1 MALSIADQIAL
12 DDALVAPADRLKIG
26 KCNLRLSSDI
36 TSKEATLQVVY
47 DVLKLTP
54 FYKAFQVTADAP
66 EIYMQEFWASA
77 YVHNRSVRFKM
88 NNKKHI
94 IGLEQFRDILQIC
107 PKVGNKKF
115 VDPPLETEIIIFLAS
130 LGHSGDI
137 RKLSD
142 VNVNKLHQPW
152 RSFAAVINK
161 CLCGTPSYDSL
172 RLSQAQI
179 LWGMYNQKNVDYAY
193 LLWED
198 FIFKI
203 ENKSMKKGS
212 AMYYPR
218 FTKIVVNYVS
228 EKIPSMRKKQ
238 RNEATQLYGAILPV
252 ALTNE
257 DIRNSESYK
266 EYYAMA
272 SGTIPPKTKGSKKK
286 ANTDAIPKRKP
297 PTAPKEKK
305 SGTGKQKTTELEKIS
320 EADLTEAEQLKIVIK
335 RSRQETHSSHASGS
349 GADEGTGV
357 KPGVPDAPD
366 YDSEDDISWKSTDDD
381 QDDEQ
386 DQDDDDAEKH
396 DVHETTQE
404 EEDDDDHNDD
414 ENDQEDDDAHDDDK
428 KADDDDDEEL
438 TESDNDG
445 DDFVHPKLTTHDD
458 EIIHEEDTEE
468 DDSSISSSDEED
480 SDKNFKDTNTD
491 LDGRDKVMTDVE
503 DTHVTLTPVNP
514 DGQQQSSSVSSGFV
528 SNMLN
533 PNQDTGVDDI
543 FRQNTEA
550 TSFIDTNINRPPTPH
565 PIIIQPQ
572 QQPIMTPA
580 TTTSSLLQNLPN
592 FASLFGF
599 DHRLKALEDN
609 FSELKQTNQYAEAL
623 SSIPSTVDQYLAHKM
638 QEAVDVAVQLKYDR
652 IREEERVK
660 IGIPENYIPKVEKF
674 VNDRLESEVL
684 VRSSK
689 EANSS
694 HAVAA
699 NLSELELKKILIDKM
714 ETNNSINRSDIQRQ
728 LYKDL
733 VEAYEADKILL
744 DTYGDTVTI
753 KRPRD
758 GADDDEEPSAGTDRG
773 SKRRRSGKE
782 PASTSAPSETT
793 TKTAGQTTNTD
804 VSERPADQEFET
816 GVQDEQAEEEVQHPS
831 DWFQKP
837 TRLPSP
843 DHAWNT
849 SVPAVHESVQPWLSN
864 LAQQDPRESF
874 DELTDSTF
882 DFSAFVMNRLNVQT
896 LTPELLAGPTFELM
910 KGTCKSLTE
919 LEYFCEEVYK
929 ATTEKLDW
937 INPEGRQYPDLRQPT
952 TVSSKFS
959 GSSCYTISSLHQQRP
974 GISTWWCVKPKYEGM
989 MIALYS
995 SKKATYKTRFQVI
1008 EDMLLLLCKGKVTNL
1023 SVDRNCI
1030 DLECLLS
1037 DVYMKRSNLRRQDAY
1052 TPYSDPRGFIY
1063 ENKDKKNRLM
1073 RIDELHK
1080 FSDGTLDDVR
1090 DCSYDRLQGN
1100 KNEYL
1105 PETFC
1110 SQRDKAKPVR
1120 SHDQAIDMTAK
1131 DKEDYE
1137 EFGEICPVNIRVNS
1151 FTMKMEILLESTSN
1165 KLMVGHL
1172 SNSED
1177 TLDDASKSQQKV
1189 YEKMNDP
1196 IAVANKQNCWT
1207 IDYAQINA
1215 LYKDFVPQKE
1225 LSAEQKYFPS
1235 SFIPSDKNSNATPSI
1250 PVSMPSE
1257 SPLIIELD
1265 KIKNCFQRL
1274 SELIQKNCKR
1284 ASIFYTSPEEIQ
1296 LNDFCQDQLKPIV
1309 NELQFYFEFFKTL
1322 FQRDIKEMK
1331 DVFESTESELCEL
1344 EKQNDFLKDQLL
1356 EVSLKH
1362 EVELSVLLNHECVDN
1377 SLHAEIEQ
1385 LKKKSIEIQEGL
1397 QARIKILEKDVQR
1410 CEKQSVDFELKLQ
1423 HEKEKHKWDSS
1434 FKNKNTNPLDYSW
1447 ISKMEKLEDENVSLD
1462 FTVQSLIKER
1472 DNVKLEYQKL
1482 FNSIKKTRSQNQTK
1496 MDELIAHVFKKTYAY
1511 GAIRAENQDLLFT
1524 ISELKNRL
1532 ANVEKGKSVN
1542 TKFDKTNG
1550 SQSLLCVTPL
1560 NKHVIQKKTDVQK
1573 SEENH
1578 VVSKPVTLQ
1587 TSPAKQSKVNS
1598 NKNVIA
1604 HGMYKVVTTHESQT
1618 NEAKHNLSS
1627 TGMNAA
1633 SSVRRPMNKDSH
1645 VKNSVLANSKK
1656 PAKKV
1661 AVYVRKNKQPDI
1673 TPENVISNKE
1683 NVIDVDVANASKA
1696 KTLLCVSCMQNV
1708 LIPCHDNCFANFK
1721 LNVHSNVRRTLST
1734 KSRTPKSYDTTYVVR
1749 KTRFSKEST
1758 LSKSLDTTYVVSKPK
1773 IDVGRTSKANDKV
1786 VQIVLWIV
1794 DSGCS
1799 KHMTGDRSLL
1809 KNFIEKFMGTVRFGN
1824 DNFAA
1829 ITGYD
1834 DYI

>member
-1 MALSIADQIAL
+1 MALSIADQIALDDALVAPADRLKIGKCNLRLSSDVTSKEATLQVVYDVLKLTPFYKAFQVTADAPQIYMQEFWASVYVHNRSVRFKMNNKKHIIGLEQFRDILQICPRINDYRLMALSIADQIAL

-179 LWGMYNQKNVDYAY
+179 LWGMYNKKNVDYAY

-203 ENKSMKKGS
+203 ENKSTKKGS

-218 FTKIVVNYVS
+218 FTKLVVNYVM
-228 EKIPSMRKKQ
+228 EKDPSIPRRNKVNWHYARDDPMFTTINVIS

-286 ANTDAIPKRKP
+286 ANTDAIPKLKP

-305 SGTGKQKTTELEKIS
+305 SGKGKQKTTELENIS

-357 KPGVPDAPD
+357 TPGVPDAPD
-366 YDSEDDISWKSTDDD
+366 YDSEDDISWKSSDDD
-381 QDDEQ
+381 QDDDEQ
-386 DQDDDDAEKH
+386 AQDDEDADKH
-396 DVHETTQE
+396 DVNETTQE
-404 EEDDDDHNDD
+404 EEDDDDHDDD

-428 KADDDDDEEL
+428 KAEDDDDEEL

-480 SDKNFKDTNTD
+480 SDNDVEGANVASAKSDEDATDEKDQGNEAVKDTNTD

-543 FRQNTEA
+543 FRQHTEA
-550 TSFIDTNINRPPTPH
+550 TSLIDTSVTAIMEPSFTAQVNRPPTPH
-565 PIIIQPQ
+565 PIVIQT
-572 QQPIMTPA
+572 QQPPIMSPA

-599 DHRLKALEDN
+599 DNRLKALEDN
-609 FSELKQTNQYAEAL
+609 FSEFFFY
-623 SSIPSTVDQYLAHKM
+623 
-638 QEAVDVAVQLKYDR
+638 EAVDVAVQLKYER
-652 IREEERVK
+652 IREESTTANQQFLDSIDDGMKKIIKEQVK
-660 IGIPENYIPKVEKF
+660 KEVSKIIPKVEKF
-674 VNDRLESEVL
+674 VTDRLESEVL

-689 EANSS
+689 EANTS

-714 ETNNSINRSDIQRQ
+714 VANNSINRSDIQKQ

-793 TKTAGQTTNTD
+793 TKTAGKTTSTGSKTHKKSASQSAPVGEAMHSTD
-804 VSERPADQEFET
+804 VFKGPADQEFET
-816 GVQDEQAEEEVQHPS
+816 GVQDEQAEEEVQHLP

-849 SVPAVHESVQPWLSN
+849 SVPAVHETVQPWLSN

-882 DFSAFVMNRLNVQT
+882 DFSAF
-896 LTPELLAGPTFELM
+896 
-910 KGTCKSLTE
+910 
-919 LEYFCEEVYK
+919 EVYK

-937 INPEGRQYPDLRQPT
+937 INPEGRQYPHDLRQPLPLVPNSQGRRVIPFHHFINNDLEYLRDDLWPNSMWSQT
-952 TVSSKFS
+952 IVKYDKFA
-959 GSSCYTISSLHQQRP
+959 LW
-974 GISTWWCVKPKYEGM
+974 GISHWG
-989 MIALYS
+989 
-995 SKKATYKTRFQVI
+995 KKRRQFYAFATLR
-1008 EDMLLLLCKGKVTNL
+1008 E
-1023 SVDRNCI
+1023 SAR
-1030 DLECLLS
+1030 
-1037 DVYMKRSNLRRQDAY
+1037 DVYSKRRIIAVTKVEIVEWHDYKHLDWITVRRDDDVLYNVEERIAFNVSLRMFTRRVVIQRRVEDLQLGVESYQKKLNLTKPDTYRSNLRRQDAY

-1090 DCSYDRLQGN
+1090 TALNDRLKGIRM
-1100 KNEYL
+1100 EYL
-1105 PETFC
+1105 PQTFW
-1110 SQRDKAKPVR
+1110 SQRDKANAR
-1120 SHDQAIDMTAK
+1120 AMIQAIDK
-1131 DKEDYE
+1131 
-1137 EFGEICPVNIRVNS
+1137 
-1151 FTMKMEILLESTSN
+1151 
-1165 KLMVGHL
+1165 
-1172 SNSED
+1172 
-1177 TLDDASKSQQKV
+1177 
-1189 YEKMNDP
+1189 
-1196 IAVANKQNCWT
+1196 
-1207 IDYAQINA
+1207 
-1215 LYKDFVPQKE
+1215 
-1225 LSAEQKYFPS
+1225 
-1235 SFIPSDKNSNATPSI
+1235 
-1250 PVSMPSE
+1250 
-1257 SPLIIELD
+1257 
-1265 KIKNCFQRL
+1265 RL
-1274 SELIQKNCKR
+1274 
-1284 ASIFYTSPEEIQ
+1284 
-1296 LNDFCQDQLKPIV
+1296 
-1309 NELQFYFEFFKTL
+1309 
-1322 FQRDIKEMK
+1322 
-1331 DVFESTESELCEL
+1331 
-1344 EKQNDFLKDQLL
+1344 
-1356 EVSLKH
+1356 
-1362 EVELSVLLNHECVDN
+1362 
-1377 SLHAEIEQ
+1377 
-1385 LKKKSIEIQEGL
+1385 
-1397 QARIKILEKDVQR
+1397 
-1410 CEKQSVDFELKLQ
+1410 
-1423 HEKEKHKWDSS
+1423 
-1434 FKNKNTNPLDYSW
+1434 
-1447 ISKMEKLEDENVSLD
+1447 
-1462 FTVQSLIKER
+1462 
-1472 DNVKLEYQKL
+1472 
-1482 FNSIKKTRSQNQTK
+1482 KTRRI
-1496 MDELIAHVFKKTYAY
+1496 M
-1511 GAIRAENQDLLFT
+1511 
-1524 ISELKNRL
+1524 
-1532 ANVEKGKSVN
+1532 
-1542 TKFDKTNG
+1542 
-1550 SQSLLCVTPL
+1550 
-1560 NKHVIQKKTDVQK
+1560 
-1573 SEENH
+1573 
-1578 VVSKPVTLQ
+1578 
-1587 TSPAKQSKVNS
+1587 
-1598 NKNVIA
+1598 
-1604 HGMYKVVTTHESQT
+1604 
-1618 NEAKHNLSS
+1618 
-1627 TGMNAA
+1627 
-1633 SSVRRPMNKDSH
+1633 
-1645 VKNSVLANSKK
+1645 
-1656 PAKKV
+1656 
-1661 AVYVRKNKQPDI
+1661 
-1673 TPENVISNKE
+1673 
-1683 NVIDVDVANASKA
+1683 
-1696 KTLLCVSCMQNV
+1696 
-1708 LIPCHDNCFANFK
+1708 
-1721 LNVHSNVRRTLST
+1721 
-1734 KSRTPKSYDTTYVVR
+1734 
-1749 KTRFSKEST
+1749 
-1758 LSKSLDTTYVVSKPK
+1758 
-1773 IDVGRTSKANDKV
+1773 
-1786 VQIVLWIV
+1786 
-1794 DSGCS
+1794 
-1799 KHMTGDRSLL
+1799 RSL
-1809 KNFIEKFMGTVRFGN
+1809 ERFVGGRPYGG
-1824 DNFAA
+1824 DLRLLQRT
-1829 ITGYD
+1829 I
-1834 DYI
+1834 